1 MPKLDKKGRPISML
15 SQYERRE
22 LMGELLG
29 IWEAHP
35 RWNFGQLVD
44 KVSRIHAGTSVTL
57 AKVTDEEMKVGLK
70 ALVPDDW
77 EVEEYSAHPAT
88 PVML

>member
-1 MPKLDKKGRPISML
+1 MPKLDKKGRPVSML

-22 LMGELLG
+22 FMGELLG

-57 AKVTDEEMKVGLK
+57 AKVDDPEMLVGVR
-70 ALVPDDW
+70 ALVPADW
-77 EVEEYSAHPAT
+77 EVEEFGAHPAP